1 MKIAG
6 IPPSVVTGT
15 SNDKQATDA
24 KKSSAGKADS
34 APASNSDSVNIS
46 SAGVDMAKL
55 EKSVT
60 DSDGIDR
67 SKIEAIKDALQR
79 GDYPFDPDKVAEKM
93 LSMEGFLSSK

>member
-1 MKIAG
+1 
-6 IPPSVVTGT
+6 
-15 SNDKQATDA
+15 
-24 KKSSAGKADS
+24 
-34 APASNSDSVNIS
+34 
-46 SAGVDMAKL
+46 MAKL